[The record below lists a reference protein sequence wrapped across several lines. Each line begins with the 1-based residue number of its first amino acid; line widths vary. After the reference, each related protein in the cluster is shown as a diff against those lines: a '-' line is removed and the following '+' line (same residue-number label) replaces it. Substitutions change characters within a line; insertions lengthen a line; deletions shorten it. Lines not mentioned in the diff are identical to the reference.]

1 MSSGFR
7 IVWPVGTFINM
18 LAVALGSLLGLALGQ
33 LFSVEMK
40 DILFQSVGLGVLVL
54 GINMA
59 LKVPDSY
66 LVVLILALILGGL
79 TGQAADL
86 SDRVDAFGG
95 LLESTLALGDPNFT
109 EGLVTAFM
117 IFCVGSLT
125 VVGAIQEGIEGS
137 RQLLQVK
144 AWIDGI
150 VSIALASALGVGVLF
165 SILPM
170 LVFQGGITL
179 LAGSARKFF
188 SEELIKLLSATGGVL
203 IMAIGLTLL
212 ETAEIN
218 VINLMPALLWVVVLS
233 ELRKRAVR
241 YLPA

>member
-1 MSSGFR
+1 MTSVLKP
-7 IVWPVGTFINM
+7 VWPIGTFINM
-18 LAVALGSLLGLALGQ
+18 MAVAVGSLLGLALGQ
-33 LFSVEMK
+33 LFSAEMK
-40 DILFQSVGLGVLVL
+40 DILFQAVGLGVLVL
-54 GINMA
+54 GIHMA
-59 LKVPDSY
+59 LKIPDSY
-66 LVVLILALILGGL
+66 LVVLILALIVGGL
-79 TGQAADL
+79 TGQAVNL
-86 SDRVDAFGG
+86 SERVDAMGG
-95 LLESTLALGDPNFT
+95 LLESTLALGDPRFT

-144 AWIDGI
+144 ALIDGI
-150 VSIALASALGVGVLF
+150 VSVALASALGVGVLF

-179 LAGSARKFF
+179 LAGSARRLF
-188 SEELIKLLSATGGVL
+188 SEELIQLLSATGGVL

-218 VINLMPALLWVVVLS
+218 VINLMPALVWVVVLS
-233 ELRKRAVR
+233 AIRNRAVR
-241 YLPA
+241 LFSQ

>member
-144 AWIDGI
+144 ALIDGI

>member
-1 MSSGFR
+1 
-7 IVWPVGTFINM
+7 M

>member
-1 MSSGFR
+1 
-7 IVWPVGTFINM
+7 M
-18 LAVALGSLLGLALGQ
+18 LAVVVGSLLGLALEQ
-33 LFSVEMK
+33 LFSIEMK
-40 DILFQSVGLGVLVL
+40 DILFQAVGLGVLVL
-54 GINMA
+54 GISMA
-59 LKVPDSY
+59 LKIPDSF
-66 LVVLILALILGGL
+66 LVVLILALIAGGL

-86 SDRVDAFGG
+86 SDRADALGV

-125 VVGAIQEGIEGS
+125 VVGAIQEGIEGN

-144 AWIDGI
+144 AVIDGI

-179 LAGSARKFF
+179 LAGSARSLF
-188 SEELIKLLSATGGVL
+188 SEELIKLVSATGGVL
-203 IMAIGLTLL
+203 IMAIGLSLL
-212 ETAEIN
+212 KAAEIN
-218 VINLMPALLWVVVLS
+218 VINLMPALLWVIVIS
-233 ELRKRAVR
+233 KLRKRAAS
-241 YLPA
+241 LFSF

>member
-1 MSSGFR
+1 
-7 IVWPVGTFINM
+7 M

-144 AWIDGI
+144 ALIDGI

>member
-1 MSSGFR
+1 
-7 IVWPVGTFINM
+7 
-18 LAVALGSLLGLALGQ
+18 
-33 LFSVEMK
+33 
-40 DILFQSVGLGVLVL
+40 
-54 GINMA
+54 
-59 LKVPDSY
+59 
-66 LVVLILALILGGL
+66 
-79 TGQAADL
+79 
-86 SDRVDAFGG
+86 
-95 LLESTLALGDPNFT
+95 
-109 EGLVTAFM
+109 
-117 IFCVGSLT
+117 
-125 VVGAIQEGIEGS
+125 IQEGIEGS